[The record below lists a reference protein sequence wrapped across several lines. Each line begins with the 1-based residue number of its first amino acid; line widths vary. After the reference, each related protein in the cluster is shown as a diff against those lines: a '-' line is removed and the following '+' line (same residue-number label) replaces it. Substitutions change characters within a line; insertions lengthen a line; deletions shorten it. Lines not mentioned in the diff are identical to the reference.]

1 MSSPAATVLDQEY
14 ERHLHDAWRA
24 YDDPRPIESVVEV
37 SAKVSTNRVYRLRL
51 RGGDSVI
58 AKVSSYGSY
67 FLFRE
72 DHDRIHRSRELLQ
85 STRWANLLAD
95 VYVDRRLSP
104 IERLPR
110 RTPQVFTYYNGEL
123 WTAFYQDVPVA
134 QSLPRVLSEEQ
145 VADLGEEMALLHRDC
160 ADVARKIPLSSKSIK
175 SDAIHLLEL
184 LSDKHSSLK
193 FQFDGAQKQYL
204 RGQCHEF
211 LEQLDRFGYDD
222 WAKIPVLIDWNLGNF
237 SVEMGTETPYRSKD
251 RVRLFSRWDYDW
263 FRIEPRLLDFY
274 FLSRV
279 SSATGDRTVFSYSPH
294 TLLEPRFKQFLAAY
308 HRIFPLNE
316 SEILFLREVYRFFI
330 LNYVVREGDNFF
342 QPEYWHRL
350 QQEVVSLCL
359 PAAQRLDLRPL
370 LDILD

>member
-1 MSSPAATVLDQEY
+1 MSSQASTVLDQEY
-14 ERHLHDAWRA
+14 ERHLRDAWHA
-24 YDDPRPIESVVEV
+24 YDDPRAIESVVEV
-37 SAKVSTNRVYRLRL
+37 SAKVSTNRVYRLHL
-51 RGGDSVI
+51 HGGDSVI

-95 VYVDRRLSP
+95 VFVDRRLSP
-104 IERLPR
+104 IERMPR
-110 RTPQVFTYYNGEL
+110 RTPQVLTYYHGEL
-123 WTAFYQDVPVA
+123 WTAVYQDVPVA
-134 QSLPRVLSEEQ
+134 QSLPRVLTEEQ

-175 SDAIHLLEL
+175 SDAIHLLDL
-184 LSDKHSSLK
+184 LSDRHSSLK
-193 FQFDGAQKQYL
+193 FQFDGEQQQYL

-237 SVEMGTETPYRSKD
+237 SVEMGTANQYRSKD

-294 TLLEPRFKQFLAAY
+294 TLLEPRFKHFLAAY

>member
-1 MSSPAATVLDQEY
+1 MARQATHKVLDAKY
-14 ERHLHDAWRA
+14 EDHLRAAWDA
-24 YDDPRPIESVVEV
+24 YGDPRPIASVAEV
-37 SAKVSTNRVYRLRL
+37 SAKVSTNRVYRLQLDDPQDRSA
-51 RGGDSVI
+51 SVI

-72 DHDRIHRSRELLQ
+72 DHDRIHRCRDLLQ
-85 STRWANLLAD
+85 PTRWAGLLAD
-95 VYVDRRLSP
+95 VLT
-104 IERLPR
+104 ERQPVPPGQR
-110 RTPQVFTYYNGEL
+110 ARVFTYYTGEL
-123 WTAFYQDVPVA
+123 WTAFYQDVA
-134 QSLPRVLSEEQ
+134 QGHPLPRILSDGQ

-160 ADVARKIPLSSKSIK
+160 ADVARRIPLSSKSIK

-193 FQFDGAQKQYL
+193 FQYDAEQKQFL

-222 WAKIPVLIDWNLGNF
+222 WTKLPVLIDWNLGNF
-237 SVEMGTETPYRSKD
+237 SVSMAKQQ
-251 RVRLFSRWDYDW
+251 VRLFSRWDYDW

-279 SSATGDRTVFSYSPH
+279 ASATGDRTVFSYSPH
-294 TLLEPRFKQFLAAY
+294 TLLEARFKHLLAAY

-316 SEILFLREVYRFFI
+316 DEILFLREVYRFFI

-350 QQEVVSLCL
+350 QQEAVSLCL

-370 LDILD
+370 LAILD

>member
-1 MSSPAATVLDQEY
+1 MVTPARLNQAARYDAEV
-14 ERHLHDAWRA
+14 RDAWRA
-24 YDDPRPIESVVEV
+24 YGDPRAITSIVEV
-37 SAKVSTNRVYRLRL
+37 SAKVSTNHVYRLHL
-51 RGGDSVI
+51 DDGNSVI

-72 DHDRIHRSRELLQ
+72 DHDRIHRTRQLLQ
-85 STRWANLLAD
+85 PTRWADLLAD
-95 VYVDRRLSP
+95 VYV
-104 IERLPR
+104 ERDEPTEGR
-110 RTPQVFTYYNGEL
+110 VAQVFTHYTGEL
-123 WTAFYQDVPVA
+123 WTAFYQDVELGRT
-134 QSLPRVLSEEQ
+134 LPRVLTEGQ
-145 VADLGEEMALLHRDC
+145 VGELGEEMALLHRDC
-160 ADVARKIPLSSKSIK
+160 ADVARRIPLSSKSIK
-175 SDAIHLLEL
+175 SDAIHLLDL

-193 FQFDGAQKQYL
+193 FQYDAEQKQYL
-204 RGQCHEF
+204 RRQCHEF

-237 SVEMGTETPYRSKD
+237 SVSMAKHQI
-251 RVRLFSRWDYDW
+251 RLFSRWDYDW

-308 HRIFPLNE
+308 HRIYPLNE
-316 SEILFLREVYRFFI
+316 HELLFLREVYRFFI

-342 QPEYWHRL
+342 QPAYWRRL
-350 QQEVVSLCL
+350 QNEAVSLCL
-359 PAAQRLDLRPL
+359 PAAEHLDLRPL

>member
-1 MSSPAATVLDQEY
+1 MARLAHHVLDAKY
-14 ERHLHDAWRA
+14 DGHLRDAWRE
-24 YDDPRPIESVVEV
+24 YGDPRSIVSVVEV
-37 SAKVSTNRVYRLRL
+37 SAKVSTNRVYRLQL
-51 RGGDSVI
+51 DDGLSVI

-72 DHDRIHRSRELLQ
+72 DHDRIHRTRTLLQ
-85 STRWANLLAD
+85 STRWAGLLAD
-95 VYVDRRLSP
+95 VLT
-104 IERLPR
+104 ERDGPPGR
-110 RTPQVFTYYNGEL
+110 PPHVFTYYTGEL
-123 WTAFYQDVPVA
+123 WTAFYQDVP
-134 QSLPRVLSEEQ
+134 QGHPLPRVLSDGQ

-160 ADVARKIPLSSKSIK
+160 ADVARRIPLSSKSIK

-184 LSDKHSSLK
+184 LSDKHSALK
-193 FQFDGAQKQYL
+193 FHYDASQKQFL
-204 RGQCHEF
+204 RSQCHEF

-222 WAKIPVLIDWNLGNF
+222 WTKIPVLIDWNLGNF
-237 SVEMGTETPYRSKD
+237 SVSMAKQQ
-251 RVRLFSRWDYDW
+251 VRLFSRWDYDW

-294 TLLEPRFKQFLAAY
+294 TLLEARFKHLLAAY
-308 HRIFPLNE
+308 HRIYPLNE
-316 SEILFLREVYRFFI
+316 NEILFLREVYRFFI